1 MTSIKEYL
9 KEKHGNPVVSRLE
22 HRIRGGA
29 NNAKGNAFE
38 TDFAVHTIAQLYAL
52 GGDHKSTEILT
63 QAVDLVDDLVCEN
76 STLGTKENFQLK
88 NSPTIRWGS
97 GIADDFA
104 IQQDV
109 NTNFHKVQNSK
120 TILVISDKACH
131 RRLTQ
136 KMPDVIKAHSACVH
150 FKSETF
156 NSLLASN
163 DTQIQPFKELCAF
176 PDDPDK
182 VTTVWQALNGAW
194 TSNRASSVTALKI
207 VEAAAKGF
215 KPYYFKLNAGAD
227 ISEPLKTILD
237 KIEGLSYSVCN
248 GFLLY
253 DIKGCL
259 EGTIQIDSDSLNELE
274 IKLSENPVTD
284 WSSFIDVISRGDV

>member
-1 MTSIKEYL
+1 MTSIEEYL
-9 KEKHGNPVVSRLE
+9 KEKHGKPVVSRLE

-29 NNAKGNAFE
+29 NNAKGNTFE
-38 TDFAVHTIAQLYAL
+38 TDFAVHTIAQLYVL

-76 STLGTKENFQLK
+76 PTLGTKENYQLK

-109 NTNFHKVQNSK
+109 NTNFYNIPSSK
-120 TILVISDKACH
+120 TILVISDENCH
-131 RRLTQ
+131 RRLT
-136 KMPDVIKAHSACVH
+136 KKIPEIIKTHSACVY

-163 DTQIQPFKELCAF
+163 DPQIQPFKELCAF
-176 PDDPDK
+176 PNDPDK

-194 TSNRASSVTALKI
+194 TTNRANSVTALKI
-207 VEAAAKGF
+207 VEAAAQGF

-227 ISEPLKTILD
+227 IPESLKAILD
-237 KIEGLSYSVCN
+237 KVDGLSYSVCN
-248 GFLLY
+248 GFLVY

-274 IKLSENPVTD
+274 TKLSNNPVTD

>member
-1 MTSIKEYL
+1 MTSIEEYL
-9 KEKHGNPVVSRLE
+9 KEKHGKPVVSRLE

-38 TDFAVHTIAQLYAL
+38 TEFAVHTIAHLYTL
-52 GGDHKSTEILT
+52 GDVHKSTEILS

-76 STLGTKENFQLK
+76 SALGTKENYQLK

-120 TILVISDKACH
+120 TILVISDENCH
-131 RRLTQ
+131 RKLTQ
-136 KMPDVIKAHSACVH
+136 KIPDVIKAHSSCVH
-150 FKSETF
+150 FKSEMF

-163 DTQIQPFKELCAF
+163 DPQIQPFKELCAF

-182 VTTVWQALNGAW
+182 VTTIWQALNGAW
-194 TSNRASSVTALKI
+194 NANRESSVTALKI
-207 VEAAAKGF
+207 VQEAAKGY
-215 KPYYFKLNAGAD
+215 KPFYFKLDKGAD
-227 ISEPLKTILD
+227 IPETLKTMLD
-237 KIEGLSYSVCN
+237 KVRGLSYSVCN
-248 GFLLY
+248 GFLVY

-274 IKLSENPVTD
+274 TKLSKNPVTD